1 LILVKEQKSKIK
13 DRFMTKRKKIILY
26 IFGATA
32 FVAVALFIWASFI
45 EPNRLVVN
53 EVAIKLPNFPKQL
66 DGFKVVAIAD
76 IHGGSNSVDEEKL
89 RYLVGLTNQQ
99 QPDLIVLLGDFVSQ
113 QYFNRAKLKM
123 DSDVVAKNING
134 LKAKYGVY
142 AALGNHDWWNN
153 GAKIRQELEA
163 NGMKVIENDVSPI
176 EVNGQTI
183 WILGIPDFLTRQP
196 IVLQMAMSGINKPG
210 TIIAITHNPDIFPE
224 VPSNISLTIAAH
236 THGGQVNIPFIGSPI
251 VPSKYGQRYVAG
263 HVVEKGRHL
272 FVTTGVGTSILPL
285 RFRVPP
291 EIAVLTL
298 SSAQ

>member
-1 LILVKEQKSKIK
+1 
-13 DRFMTKRKKIILY
+13 MTKRKKIILY
-26 IFGATA
+26 IIGATT
-32 FVAVALFIWASFI
+32 FVVVALFIWSVLI
-45 EPNRLVVN
+45 EPRRLVVN
-53 EVAIKLPNFPKQL
+53 EQQLKLPNFPKQL
-66 DGFKVVAIAD
+66 DGFKIVAISD

-89 RYLVGLTNQQ
+89 HYLVTLANQQ

-123 DSDVVAKNING
+123 DSGVVVKNING

-142 AALGNHDWWNN
+142 AVLGNHDWWNN

-163 NGMKVIENDVSPI
+163 NGIRVAENDVVPVD
-176 EVNGQTI
+176 VNGQTI

-210 TIIAITHNPDIFPE
+210 PIIAITHNPDIFPE
-224 VPSNISLTIAAH
+224 APSNISLTIAAH
-236 THGGQVNIPFIGSPI
+236 THGGQVNIPFIGAPI

-263 HVVEKGRHL
+263 HVVENGRHL
-272 FVTTGVGTSILPL
+272 FVTTGVGTSILPF

>member
-1 LILVKEQKSKIK
+1 MPLS
-13 DRFMTKRKKIILY
+13 KRKKTILK

-32 FVAVALFIWASFI
+32 FVVVALFIWSALI

-53 EVAIKLPNFPKQL
+53 EQQIKLPNFPKRL
-66 DGFKVVAIAD
+66 DGFKIVAIAD
-76 IHGGSNSVDEEKL
+76 IHGGSNAVDEEKIH
-89 RYLVGLTNQQ
+89 YLVTLANQQ

-153 GAKIRQELEA
+153 GAKIRKELEE

-210 TIIAITHNPDIFPE
+210 PIIAITHNPDVFAE
-224 VPSNISLTIAAH
+224 LPSNITLTLAGH

-251 VPSKYGQRYVAG
+251 VPSNYGQRYAAG
-263 HVVEKGRHL
+263 HIVENGRHL
-272 FVTTGVGTSILPL
+272 FVTTGVGTSVLPF